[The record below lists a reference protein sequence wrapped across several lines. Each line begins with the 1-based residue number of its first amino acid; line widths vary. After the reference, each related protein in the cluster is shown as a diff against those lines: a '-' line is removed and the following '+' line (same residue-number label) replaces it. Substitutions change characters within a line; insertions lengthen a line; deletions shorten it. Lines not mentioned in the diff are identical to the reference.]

1 MSEVHD
7 NIPKVVRA
15 ALEQALSPIH
25 VLPSAHVHFSPLS
38 ASLGAVKPVVSE
50 TNKLIKRQNE
60 LLEEQN
66 RLLRGRESAVPDS
79 VIMSGATGAA
89 IATVRDGTSPM
100 VEMDPDINFGELHF
114 HPDIIEC
121 AGGLLTMKFY
131 AQAVEAAMK
140 AVNSRVRNLYHTA
153 TGEDLDGKALMMKAF
168 VGESPSLV
176 VTGALTVQS
185 QKSMQEGLGHL
196 LAGAMLSFRNPL
208 AHDNVKM
215 QRDEAIKKLHFA
227 SLLMT
232 MLDTVR
238 VKEAT
243 NE

>member
-1 MSEVHD
+1 MSEVRD
-7 NIPKVVRA
+7 NMPKMVRA
-15 ALEQALSPIH
+15 ALERALSPIH

-38 ASLGAVKPVVSE
+38 ANFGAVKPVISE
-50 TNKLIKRQNE
+50 TNELIKRQNE
-60 LLEEQN
+60 LIEEQN
-66 RLLRGRESAVPDS
+66 RLLRGRESAVQDS

-89 IATVRDGTSPM
+89 IATVRDGSSPM
-100 VEMDPDINFGELHF
+100 VEMDPDIDVDELNLR
-114 HPDIIEC
+114 PEIEDC
-121 AGGLLTMKFY
+121 AGGLLRAKFY
-131 AQAVEAAMK
+131 AEAVEAAMK
-140 AVNSRVRNLYHTA
+140 AVNSRVRDMHHVA
-153 TGEDLDGKALMMKAF
+153 TGTDLDGKQLMLRAF
-168 VGESPSLV
+168 VNDKPSLI
-176 VTGALTVQS
+176 VTGASTEQS
-185 QKSMQEGLGHL
+185 QKSMQEGLGYL

-215 QRDEAIKKLHFA
+215 QKDEAIKKLQFA